1 MSFHTVWVRE
11 LPSEP
16 GTKRVTCATRE
27 ARRCETRNHG
37 RRKGAAE
44 AGARVALAKLLDSHY
59 HRVFPPK
66 TRLYLLLKIITENGR
81 RPVRLTG
88 AMVADLGL
96 DGQGKGR
103 YLHQLEAAG
112 AVRVT
117 RDQLLSPLVEWC
129 DRLV

>member
-1 MSFHTVWVRE
+1 MRDE
-11 LPSEP
+11 KPLAQE
-16 GTKRVTCATRE
+16 
-27 ARRCETRNHG
+27 
-37 RRKGAAE
+37 GAAE
-44 AGARVALAKLLDSHY
+44 GACARVPLSELLDSRY
-59 HRVFPPK
+59 HVLYPPK
-66 TRLYLLLKIITENGR
+66 TRLYLFLQLKTENGR
-81 RPVRLTG
+81 KPVRLTG